1 MRWRRRSKRG
11 ASRSEAMN
19 EDQFAY
25 RVRHELNRTPDLD
38 PRVLARLREAR
49 EAALRRH
56 PGDAAANISLPGGIL
71 ARVRAPLA
79 LRIVA
84 PVIVLGIA
92 CTALFT
98 WQQNQRAAEVEELDA
113 QLLSSDLPIDAYLDP
128 GFVTWLK
135 RYASQQH

>member
-1 MRWRRRSKRG
+1 
-11 ASRSEAMN
+11 MN

-25 RVRHELNRTPDLD
+25 RLRHELNRAADLD

-56 PGDAAANISLPGGIL
+56 PGDRAANVALAGGAL
-71 ARVRAPLA
+71 GRVGAPLA
-79 LRIVA
+79 VRVLA
-84 PVIVLGIA
+84 PVIVLAVA
-92 CTALFT
+92 CVALLT
-98 WQQNQRAAEVEELDA
+98 WQQNQRAAELEELDA

-135 RYASQQH
+135 RRASQQH